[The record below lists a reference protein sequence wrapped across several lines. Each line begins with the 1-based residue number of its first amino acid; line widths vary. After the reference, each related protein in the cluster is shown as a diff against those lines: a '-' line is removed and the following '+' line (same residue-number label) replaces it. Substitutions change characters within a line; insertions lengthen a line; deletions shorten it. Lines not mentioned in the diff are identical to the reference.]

1 MIKRILKEIVPSDV
15 KERIKSLLI
24 HGLGENVVSN
34 NMFERLEVLKNL
46 GYLPNI
52 IIDVGAYKG
61 NWTSRAVEIFP
72 DSKFIMLEAQPDK
85 EEFLKSITQ
94 KYHKTE
100 YQITLLGATNTQA
113 VQFYKM
119 ETGSSIYSEQ
129 SDAKREIITLGMK
142 TLDSVAPELN
152 PQDKV
157 FLKLDVQGA
166 EIDVL
171 NGANRVWDNID
182 FILLEAS
189 VLNYNKYAPLVG
201 DIFKFLGE
209 KGFILFDICEQKR
222 TANKVLM
229 QVDLLFT
236 KLNSKIRI
244 ENNF

>member
-1 MIKRILKEIVPSDV
+1 MIKCIIKKIFPSNL
-15 KERIKSLLI
+15 KERIKSSLI
-24 HGLGENVVSN
+24 HELGQKVVSN
-34 NMFERLEVLKNL
+34 NMFERLEVLKTL

-61 NWTSRAVEIFP
+61 DWTLRVAEIFP
-72 DSKFIMLEAQPDK
+72 AAQFIMLEAQPDK
-85 EEFLKSITQ
+85 EEYLKGVTQ
-94 KYHKTE
+94 KISKAE
-100 YQITLLGATNTQA
+100 YQITLLGATNVEA

-129 SDAKREIITLGMK
+129 TDAKREVLSLRMK
-142 TLDSVAPELN
+142 TLDSVALELN
-152 PQDKV
+152 SQDKI

-171 NGANRVWDNID
+171 KGATRIWDNMD

-189 VLNYNKYAPLVG
+189 VLNYNIDAPLVG
-201 DIFKFLGE
+201 DVFKFLGE

-222 TANKVLM
+222 TANQVLM

-236 KLNSKIRI
+236 KWNSKIRV
-244 ENNF
+244 ETNF